1 MVLYG
6 DMLYMVL
13 YGDMLCMVLYGDMDQ
28 ICRGDPAHTDV
39 QSIFS
44 SVMKLQKT
52 ISQICYKIL
61 AVSLQYYCDNYGDDE
76 DDNMVGCLPYPTSQK
91 L

>member
-1 MVLYG
+1 MLYMVLYG

-13 YGDMLCMVLYGDMDQ
+13 YGDMLCMVLYGDMLCMVLYGDMRCMVLYGDMDQ

-61 AVSLQYYCDNYGDDE
+61 AVSLQ
-76 DDNMVGCLPYPTSQK
+76 
-91 L
+91 